1 MSVATMTKFGAVLLA
16 FGAVGGA
23 AAPAQAEVMLGR
35 ESGGDFS
42 VRVMTWWEIPFRS
55 VVRQRYDFSCGSAAV
70 ATILTHHYGR
80 PTGEQE
86 PFKAMWEAGNRD
98 LIRKVGFS
106 MFDMK
111 AYLTQVGYKA
121 EGFRLSVDD
130 LAKVKRP
137 LIVLLDLKGFKHF
150 VVVKGMTRD
159 KVLTGDPV
167 LGLTQYSTADFAK
180 MWNGIA
186 LAIVKTPNG
195 ARGRYNLA
203 GDWGPWAR
211 SPLEEG
217 GDALSVSI
225 GDLTTHLPP
234 DYQVS
239 PSILLDVRVGT
250 VQ

>member
-1 MSVATMTKFGAVLLA
+1 MVPTIIRTGMI
-16 FGAVGGA
+16 GA
-23 AAPAQAEVMLGR
+23 AALLLVGQSAPTNAEVQLNR

-42 VRVMTWWEIPFRS
+42 VTVMSWWEIPFRS
-55 VVRQRYDFSCGSAAV
+55 VVRQRYDFSCGSAAI

-86 PFKAMWEAGNRD
+86 PFKAMWAKGDKE

-111 AYLTQVGYKA
+111 NYLTGIGYTT
-121 EGFRLSVDD
+121 EGFRLKVDD
-130 LAKVKRP
+130 LGKVKRP

-150 VVVKGMTRD
+150 VVVKGISKDR
-159 KVLTGDPV
+159 VLTGDSV
-167 LGLTQYSTADFAK
+167 LGLTQYSLEDFEK

-186 LAIVKTPNG
+186 LAVVKTPTG
-195 ARGRYNLA
+195 QTGRYNLA
-203 GDWGPWAR
+203 GDWGPWSQ

-217 GDALSVSI
+217 NDALAVSV

-234 DYQVS
+234 KYQLT
-239 PSILLDVRVGT
+239 PTILLDVRVGT